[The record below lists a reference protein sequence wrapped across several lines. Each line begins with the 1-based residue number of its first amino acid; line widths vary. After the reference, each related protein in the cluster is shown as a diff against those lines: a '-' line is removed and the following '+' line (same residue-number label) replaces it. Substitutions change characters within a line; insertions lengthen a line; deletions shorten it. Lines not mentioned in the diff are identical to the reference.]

1 MPGRIGK
8 ELLVGGLAVL
18 GIVPFCLAAAWPDP
32 ALGRIAFALYS
43 LAIFCFLC
51 GVWWATALVAADLS
65 EQQRSGGIVL
75 SNVLVILAC
84 LLQAP
89 IFLYDATAA
98 LLGMALLFAV
108 LLLGERR
115 LPVFAG
121 QPLYYR
127 HTRVGVTSA
136 VIALHIVAVI
146 VFP

>member
-1 MPGRIGK
+1 M
-8 ELLVGGLAVL
+8 
-18 GIVPFCLAAAWPDP
+18 
-32 ALGRIAFALYS
+32 
-43 LAIFCFLC
+43 
-51 GVWWATALVAADLS
+51 
-65 EQQRSGGIVL
+65 
-75 SNVLVILAC
+75 LVILAC

-89 IFLYDATAA
+89 IFLYEATAA

-115 LPVFAG
+115 LTVFAG